1 MPDDYWNHNTAY
13 HAEIMRR
20 CDETVGDVL
29 DVGCGD
35 GLLVSR
41 LARTGRHVFGVEPD
55 PGAVEQAR
63 QRCSHLTNV
72 TLIEGTFE
80 AASLVESSFG
90 FVALVA
96 TLHHMESGEALRRC
110 VRLLR
115 PGGRLYVLGLT
126 RIASKT
132 DLAFAVAAI
141 PRARAVGAMR
151 KEHWPDGVPTT
162 TPSETITAIRNQ
174 ARLLLPGAR
183 LRRRA
188 YYRYS
193 LEWTKP

>member
-1 MPDDYWNHNTAY
+1 MVPDLPDDYWNHNTAF

-20 CDETVGDVL
+20 CDGTVGDVL

-41 LARTGRHVFGVEPD
+41 LARTGRHVFAVEPD
-55 PGAVEQAR
+55 PRAVEQAR
-63 QRCSHLTNV
+63 HRCSDLTNV
-72 TLIEGTFE
+72 TLIEATFE
-80 AASLVESSFG
+80 EASLEESSFG

-96 TLHHMESGEALRRC
+96 TLHHMETGQALGRC

-126 RIASKT
+126 RIASKA

-141 PRARAVGAMR
+141 PRARAVGTMR
-151 KEHWPDGVPTT
+151 KDHWPDGVPTT
-162 TPSETITAIRNQ
+162 EPFETLTDIRNQ
-174 ARLLLPGAR
+174 TRLLLPGVGDA
-183 LRRRA
+183 
-188 YYRYS
+188 
-193 LEWTKP
+193 